1 MNSLRLALVILLAA
15 SCAVSA
21 ASLAEPVVIN
31 EIHYHPDNKSEP
43 AEFVELFN
51 TGTELVRLAGWKFTQ
66 GIHFSFPI
74 DAVIEPGGFLVVAQ
88 DPEFLKK
95 KFGVSALGPFLGHL
109 SSKGEKLTLRNAAG
123 KVVDKVEFQTGFP
136 WPTVGG
142 KPGYSIELLNPT
154 LDNSL
159 GGHWR
164 ASVVNNPA
172 AATNAP
178 ALIPQRSAWRL
189 LKGTR
194 EASQPAS
201 AWRAPEFDDS
211 KWTPKNLPAG
221 YGEDFLATRLDDM
234 KGKYASVY
242 FRRTFVVENPALIA
256 GLQLD
261 ALWDDGFNVWIN
273 GTHVLSENVTGPEMK
288 FNEVAPTARED
299 NDYHTFDL
307 PSPRGYLRRGTNVIA
322 IHAFNSSLGES
333 SDFFLDARLRAAT
346 GALARGPTPGAVNSV
361 FAPTVPP
368 VFRSVSHHPHSPKSG
383 APVHI
388 TAHVTATEAIT
399 NVTLL
404 YQIVDPGNY
413 IELADPA
420 YQANW
425 IALPMRDDGKAGD
438 QEAGDGRYTAEL
450 PPSVQLHRRLV
461 RYRVTA
467 TDSGGRSVTVP
478 YADDPQSNFA
488 YFVYDGV
495 PAWRG
500 AIEPGSK
507 DPPRAAVVEFGADV
521 MHRLP
526 VYHLIAKQSAVEDAT
541 WKAQYAGDA
550 YKWSGTLVYDGKI
563 YDHIHYR
570 ARGGGWRYAMGKNMW
585 KFAFNRGHDFAARDN
600 YGEHYGTKWTRLNLG
615 ACIQQ
620 GDYGHRGEQ
629 GMFES
634 AGFKL
639 FNLAGVE
646 APDTHFVHFRVIT
659 EAAEAPSQY
668 AGDFWGLYLAVEQP
682 GGRLLD
688 EHDLPDGNFYKM
700 SGGGGEPNNQGVA
713 TARDK
718 ADLGQF
724 LRAYTSTKPTDEW
737 WRANLD
743 LPRYYSYRAVIEAIH
758 HYDVDEGPGKNYFYF
773 LNPKT
778 AQWSVHPWDL
788 DLTWADSMY
797 GGGEEPF
804 KNRVLP
810 RPVFN
815 VEYQN
820 RVRELRDLLLN
831 QDEGWRVID
840 DLATPIGGGKP
851 AFVEADRAKWD
862 YHPALVNQSHS
873 GKGGHGRFYEAAPT
887 KDFPGM
893 VQLMKDYVTKRA
905 AWMDATLANDQAIPQ
920 TPVVRSQSAPGSPA
934 NQLKFH
940 CAPYAGANPFA
951 AMKWR
956 LGEVAAAN
964 GAAPVYE
971 VTAVWESDELST
983 FQGELKLPADVVKG
997 GHTYRL
1003 RSRFKDST
1011 GRWGHWSAPVQFTTG
1026 MEAKTAGKGK

>member
-1 MNSLRLALVILLAA
+1 MSPIRLAFALLLAA
-15 SCAVSA
+15 ICAARA
-21 ASLAEPVVIN
+21 ASPLEPVVIN
-31 EIHYHPDNKSEP
+31 EIHYHPDAKTEP

-51 TGTELVRLAGWKFTQ
+51 TGTEPMRLAGWRFTQ
-66 GIHFSFPI
+66 GIHFTFPV
-74 DAVIEPGGFLVVAQ
+74 DTVLAPGGFLVVAQ

-95 KFGVSALGPFLGHL
+95 KSGVDALGPFIGHL
-109 SSKGEKLTLRNAAG
+109 SGKGEKLTLRNAAG
-123 KVVDKVEFQTGFP
+123 KVVNRVEYSSGFP

-142 KPGYSIELLNPT
+142 KPAYSIELLNPT

-164 ASVVNNPA
+164 ASVVGTPS
-172 AATNAP
+172 AATNGP
-178 ALIPQRSAWRL
+178 ALIAQRSAWRI

-211 KWTPKNLPAG
+211 KWQSANLPAG

-234 KGKYASVY
+234 KGKYSSVY
-242 FRRTFVVENPALIA
+242 FRRTFVVENPALVA
-256 GLQLD
+256 ALQLD
-261 ALWDDGFNVWIN
+261 ALYDDGFNIWIN
-273 GTHVLSENVTGPEMK
+273 GTHVLGENVPGAEPS
-288 FNEVAPTARED
+288 FDALAPTARED

-307 PSPRGYLRRGTNVIA
+307 PAPRGYLRKGTNVIA
-322 IHAFNSSLGES
+322 VHALNSALNES
-333 SDFFLDARLRAAT
+333 SDFFLDVRLRAAT

-361 FAPTVPP
+361 FASASPP
-368 VFRSVSHHPHSPKSG
+368 VFRSVSHHPHQPKSG
-383 APVHI
+383 EPVRV
-388 TAHVTATEAIT
+388 TAHFNAANLPSTVA
-399 NVTLL
+399 LL
-404 YQIVDPGNY
+404 YQLVDPGSY
-413 IELADPA
+413 IELADAP

-425 IALPMRDDGKAGD
+425 LSLPMHDDGKNGD
-438 QEAGDGRYTAEL
+438 AASGDGRFTVEL
-450 PPSVQLHRRLV
+450 PASVQLHRRLV

-467 TDSGGRSVTVP
+467 MDVAGRSMTAP
-478 YADDPQSNFA
+478 YPDDPQPNFA

-507 DPPRAAVVEFGADV
+507 DPKRAAPVEFGTDV
-521 MHRLP
+521 MRRLP
-526 VYHLIAKQSAVEDAT
+526 VYHLIAKKSAVEAAT
-541 WKAQYAGDA
+541 WKAQYSGEA
-550 YKWSGTLVYDGKI
+550 YKWSGTLVYDGHV

-570 ARGGGWRYAMGKNMW
+570 ARGGSWRYAMGKNMW

-646 APDTHFVHFRVIT
+646 APETHFVQFRVIT
-659 EAAEAPSQY
+659 DAAEAASQY
-668 AGDFWGLYLAVEQP
+668 EGDFWGLYLAVEQP
-682 GGRLLD
+682 GGRFLD

-700 SGGGGEPNNQGVA
+700 SGGGGELNNQGA
-713 TARDK
+713 NAARDK
-718 ADLGQF
+718 SDLTQF
-724 LRAYTSTKPTDEW
+724 IRAYSGTKPDDDW
-737 WRANLD
+737 WRTNLD
-743 LPRYYSYRAVIEAIH
+743 LPRYYSYRAILEAIH
-758 HYDVDEGPGKNYFYF
+758 HYDVDEGAGKNYFYF

-788 DLTWADSMY
+788 DLSWADSMY

-810 RPVFN
+810 RAAFN

-820 RVRELRDLLLN
+820 RVRELRDLLFN
-831 QDEGWRVID
+831 SDEGARVID
-840 DLATPIGGGKP
+840 DLASLIGRGVP
-851 AFVEADRAKWD
+851 AFVDADRALWD
-862 YHPALVNQSHS
+862 FNPVLANQSHS
-873 GKGGHGRFYEAAPT
+873 GKGGHGRFYQAAPT
-887 KDFPGM
+887 KDFAGM
-893 VQLMKDYVTKRA
+893 VKLMKEYVSRRG
-905 AWMDATLANDQAIPQ
+905 AWMDSNLASDKTIPQ
-920 TPVVRSQSAPGSPA
+920 TPIVTPLCPTNFPA
-934 NQLKFH
+934 NKLKFQ
-940 CAPYAGANPFA
+940 CAPYAGSSAFA

-964 GAAPVYE
+964 GAAPRYE
-971 VTAVWESDELST
+971 VNAIWESEELAA
-983 FQGELKLPADVVKG
+983 FKGELALPGATVKA

-1003 RSRFKDST
+1003 RARFKDAG
-1011 GRWGHWSAPVQFTTG
+1011 GRWSHWSAPVQFTAG
-1026 MEAKTAGKGK
+1026 RATAAAR